1 MLSNLAP
8 RFCMQCGSAKVELR
22 VPHGD
27 DRERHV
33 CADCGYIHYLNPK
46 IVVGTVPIWKEQVL
60 LCKRAIE
67 PRYGMWTLP
76 AGFMEEGE
84 TLEEGALRETL
95 EEANARVTIE
105 QMYVTLSLPQISQVY
120 VLFRAKLDDLDFSS
134 GTESLE
140 VKLFDEADIPWDQL
154 AFRTIEQTLKHF
166 FADRKLGTFVPHIG
180 EIRHPRK

>member
-1 MLSNLAP
+1 MFTNTAP
-8 RFCMQCGSAKVELR
+8 RFCQQCGSSKVSLS

-46 IVVGTVPIWKEQVL
+46 LVVGTIPVWGEQIL

-67 PRYGMWTLP
+67 LRYGLWTLP

-84 TLEEGALRETL
+84 TLEEGASRETR
-95 EEANARVTIE
+95 EEANARLTIE
-105 QMYVTLSLPQISQVY
+105 QMYVTLSLPEISQVY
-120 VLFRAKLDDLDFSS
+120 VLFRAKLDDVDFGP

-140 VKLFDEADIPWDQL
+140 VKLFNEADIPWDQL
-154 AFRTIEQTLKHF
+154 AFRTIEAALKHY
-166 FADRKLGTFVPHIG
+166 FADRKTGNFPAHVG
-180 EIRHPRK
+180 ELRRPK